1 MPRGTLYRMGGI
13 FLLALGV
20 SLLFNLTV
28 AAHYTPTRDSLQYQ
42 DIGINFLQ
50 DHCYCL
56 RPAVSTIGRAP
67 LWPLLLGLF
76 SLLFGVQSLPVRIFL
91 CVLDASTCV
100 LLYALASRLLGRRAA
115 LWVGSIAALYPGLF
129 VYTGWLYSEM
139 LYTFLLVALCYTLV
153 LLQDYWRRRWLLM
166 TGVLLALLALT
177 RPNGLILLVL
187 VGGWLFLL
195 VWLRYRC
202 GGSRG
207 VALIK
212 NVIRHGV
219 GPVVILCCIVGLL
232 ILPWAVR
239 NYRVSHSFVPIASG
253 DGTVLLGAYNDA
265 SAARPWDGVNW
276 INPLNSAPQLA
287 RSFSLYRC
295 DATCEVQR
303 EARFKDAAFQW
314 IWQHPAQMP
323 YMLTA
328 HFVGMWLPVV
338 HEADMPMDR
347 FPLQFSSQ
355 FVTWQM
361 MIFSIPIFLLALTG
375 MVFLW
380 RRWQQWLLYYLIIVL
395 TIGQG
400 VFFYG
405 SPRFRAPIEPLLIL
419 FAVGA
424 LACFSQRYRFLLKPW
439 FVHQH

>member
-1 MPRGTLYRMGGI
+1 MPRGTLYRMGSI

-20 SLLFNLTV
+20 SLLFNFTV
-28 AAHYTPTRDSLQYQ
+28 AAHYTPTRDSSQYQ
-42 DIGINFLQ
+42 QIGINFLQ

-56 RPAVSTIGRAP
+56 HPAVSTIGRAP

-91 CVLDASTCV
+91 CFLDAGTCA
-100 LLYALASRLLGRRAA
+100 LLYALAYRLLGRRAA
-115 LWVGSIAALYPGLF
+115 LWVGGIAALYPGLF

-153 LLQDYWRRRWLLM
+153 LFQERWQRRWLILA
-166 TGVLLALLALT
+166 GILLALLALT
-177 RPNGLILLVL
+177 RPNGLLLLVL
-187 VGGWLFLL
+187 VGGWLLL
-195 VWLRYRC
+195 QLWLRYRRS
-202 GGSRG
+202 GRRG
-207 VALIK
+207 IALMK
-212 NVIRHGV
+212 SVMRHGV
-219 GPVVILCCIVGLL
+219 GSVLVLCCIVGLL
-232 ILPWAVR
+232 ILPWSAR
-239 NYRVSHSFVPIASG
+239 NYRVAQSFVPIASG

-276 INPLNSAPQLA
+276 ITPLDAAPQLA
-287 RSFSLYRC
+287 RSFSLYTC
-295 DATCEVQR
+295 NATCEVQR
-303 EARFKDAAFQW
+303 EARFKAAAFQW
-314 IWQHPAQMP
+314 IWQHPAHMP

-328 HFVGMWLPVV
+328 HFIGMWLPVV

-347 FPLQFSSQ
+347 FPLQFSAQ

-361 MIFSIPIFLLALTG
+361 MIFSIPVFLLALIG
-375 MVFLW
+375 MVLLW
-380 RRWQQWLLYYLIIVL
+380 RRWSQWLLYYLIVAL

-400 VFFYG
+400 ILFYG

-424 LACFSQRYRFLLKPW
+424 LVCLSQRYRSLLKPW
-439 FVHQH
+439 FLRQR